1 MAFIDLMYM
10 WEMKKGP
17 KLAPSLTVGSEIP
30 KANGCYFLCA
40 IIKFGSSSSG
50 AKVN

>member
-30 KANGCYFLCA
+30 KANGLRFL
-40 IIKFGSSSSG
+40 KSSVTISY
-50 AKVN
+50 VI